1 METLLI
7 QLQGLGVHYIKNN
20 DTIMLE
26 ILNVPQHQYQA
37 VAIDQLINEL
47 IAHRTTKKLMLEC
60 PNQLF
65 NQLNLTK
72 ANMKITSE
80 RVVYTRS
87 LILPEPFAVPN
98 YEVWSIDDPN
108 SIAFLSKVMQKSFA
122 DTQYFLQQMREE
134 LPSQAEKM
142 FTVYLVDHEPVGV
155 VFPHIEPHTAGEG
168 RLFWIGLH
176 PRYVGKGLGK
186 ALHTIGLHRL
196 KQDFKARTYVGITQ
210 VENVAMRNIMKAN
223 GCQEHKNTLIT
234 LQDVRD

>member
-1 METLLI
+1 METLLK
-7 QLQGLGVHYIKNN
+7 QLQQLGVHTLKNN

-26 ILNVPQHQYQA
+26 ILNNPQPQA
-37 VAIDQLINEL
+37 IEIDKLINKL
-47 IAHRTTKKLMLEC
+47 ITHRTTKKLMLEC
-60 PNQLF
+60 PNQMV

-72 ANMKITSE
+72 ANMKITGE

-87 LILPEPFAVPN
+87 LMLPEPFAVPN

-108 SIAFLSKVMQKSFA
+108 SIAFLAEVMQKSFA
-122 DTQYFLQQMREE
+122 DTQYFLQQMLEE

-142 FTVYLVDHEPVGV
+142 FTVYLVDYEPVGV
-155 VFPHIEPHTAGEG
+155 VFPHIEPHTASEG

-176 PRYVGKGLGK
+176 PLYVGKGLGK

-196 KQDFKARTYVGITQ
+196 KQDFNAHTYVGITQ
-210 VENVAMRNIMKAN
+210 VENVAMRNIMRVN
-223 GCQEHKNTLIT
+223 GCNEIENTLIT